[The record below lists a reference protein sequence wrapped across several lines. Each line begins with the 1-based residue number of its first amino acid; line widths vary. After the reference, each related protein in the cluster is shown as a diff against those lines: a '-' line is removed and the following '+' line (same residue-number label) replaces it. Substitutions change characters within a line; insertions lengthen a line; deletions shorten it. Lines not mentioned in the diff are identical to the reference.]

1 MAQDPNSLIDSVKAI
16 PVLVWGGIIGVV
28 GIIIGALLSW
38 IPVLLQLRHD
48 SKEREKER
56 NMSLRRDVYMSL
68 AEKIGQ
74 LLYHLSNFYQVD
86 IPSPDEYTE
95 VMTQLDV
102 IGNKETIRAA
112 NEFNDQLSIALY
124 ELLPE
129 KAEKDSLIE
138 ELNDFVEKDVVDK
151 AKSIAHVKMLGEEIM
166 KRTRELA
173 KKCQQKSKLCHEA
186 WISVIVAMRKE
197 LDASSF
203 DKDAY
208 LRMKEISKT
217 TWDEN
222 LETYL
227 NSMRRI
233 NYEKPLQKIEGAVD
247 DL

>member
-1 MAQDPNSLIDSVKAI
+1 MLMAQDPNSLIDSVKAI
-16 PVLVWGGIIGVV
+16 PEYVWILLGVLIAGVLPWIGIY
-28 GIIIGALLSW
+28 
-38 IPVLLQLRHD
+38 LQLRHD
-48 SKEREKER
+48 SRERQKER

-74 LLYHLSNFYQVD
+74 LLFHLSNFYQVD

-95 VMTQLDV
+95 VMTQIDV

-124 ELLPE
+124 ELIPE
-129 KAEKDSLIE
+129 KHEKDSLME
-138 ELNDFVEKDVVDK
+138 ELNDFVKKDVVDK
-151 AKSIAHVKMLGEEIM
+151 AKSIAHVKMLGEEII
-166 KRTRELA
+166 KRTRDLA

-208 LRMKEISKT
+208 LRMKEISETKC
-217 TWDEN
+217 DEN